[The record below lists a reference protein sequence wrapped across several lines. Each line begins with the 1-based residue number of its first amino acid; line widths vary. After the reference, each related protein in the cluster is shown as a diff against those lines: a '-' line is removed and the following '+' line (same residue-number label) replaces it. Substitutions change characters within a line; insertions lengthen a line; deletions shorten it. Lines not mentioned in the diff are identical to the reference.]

1 MLYSINKNRII
12 CFFFLGTSLY
22 ISFFHLRVS
31 RVFDKESSKIINNND
46 KESLT
51 NITNYDKLSSKI
63 INELPRCSKIT
74 RFKKYDPDNSE
85 IARRNKGLQPLP
97 PFTSGDPP
105 ICKLKLSVKSP
116 IPVILVS
123 LGRSGSSAIWQV
135 MSRLTGNC
143 FEVEEYTGEDSIASK
158 PFFNSIKEGNNGN
171 WILGYLCKE
180 QIKHE
185 GKGGIIGFKWKP
197 NKPSVFSNASVD
209 GMRMIAHYTD
219 PPYDDN
225 PQIKIISS
233 KRNMLDVILSRIKHD
248 RMNEANLTRISHC
261 RLDDVKCLEEH
272 KKFGT
277 GLHVPIEN
285 LLKKLKQ
292 LHKIQKNSEEK
303 LEDLRVPHI
312 KVSYEK
318 LFNDDISKEWEKIF
332 RFIGRGPIH
341 NLSKELLE
349 KAMEHV
355 ATSSPFHNVTIL
367 NYEEVRDILVGTS
380 FEKLL
385 H

>member
-1 MLYSINKNRII
+1 MLYSINKNGIL

-22 ISFFHLRVS
+22 ILFLHLRLS
-31 RVFDKESSKIINNND
+31 RMLAPSATVAVKKIVQEIH
-46 KESLT
+46 
-51 NITNYDKLSSKI
+51 
-63 INELPRCSKIT
+63 ELPRCNEKK
-74 RFKKYDPDNSE
+74 RYKKYDPDNSK
-85 IARRNKGLQPLP
+85 IARRNKGLKPLP

-116 IPVILVS
+116 VPVILAS
-123 LGRSGSSAIWQV
+123 RGRSGSGAIWQV
-135 MSRLTGNC
+135 MSRLTGHC
-143 FEVEEYTGEDSIASK
+143 FEVEEYTGSNSTHSK
-158 PFFNSIKEGNNGN
+158 SFFNSIKKGNNGN

-197 NKPSVFSNASVD
+197 IEPFVFNNDASVD
-209 GMRMIAHYTD
+209 GLRMIAHYTD

-233 KRNMLDVILSRIKHD
+233 KRNQLDVLLSYIKHR
-248 RMNEANLTRISHC
+248 RMDKAASRSAHC
-261 RLDDVKCLEEH
+261 MLKDGLKCLEKH

-277 GLHVPIEN
+277 RLHVPIEN
-285 LLKKLKQ
+285 LLETLEI
-292 LHKIQKNSEEK
+292 LHKEEK
-303 LEDLRVPHI
+303 DIEKQLEDLRVPHI
-312 KVSYEK
+312 KVSYDK
-318 LFNDDISKEWEKIF
+318 LFNGDISKEWKKIF
-332 RFIGRGPIH
+332 QFIGRGPVN

>member
-1 MLYSINKNRII
+1 MLAPSATVAVK
-12 CFFFLGTSLY
+12 
-22 ISFFHLRVS
+22 
-31 RVFDKESSKIINNND
+31 KIVQEIH
-46 KESLT
+46 
-51 NITNYDKLSSKI
+51 
-63 INELPRCSKIT
+63 ELPRCNEKK
-74 RFKKYDPDNSE
+74 RYKKYDPDNSK
-85 IARRNKGLQPLP
+85 IARRNKGLKPLP

-116 IPVILVS
+116 VPVILAS
-123 LGRSGSSAIWQV
+123 RGRSGSGAIWQV
-135 MSRLTGNC
+135 MSRLTGHC
-143 FEVEEYTGEDSIASK
+143 FEVEEYTGSNSTHSK
-158 PFFNSIKEGNNGN
+158 SFFNSIKKGNNGN

-197 NKPSVFSNASVD
+197 IEPFVFNNDASVD
-209 GMRMIAHYTD
+209 GLRMIAHYTD

-233 KRNMLDVILSRIKHD
+233 KRNQLDVLLSYIKHR
-248 RMNEANLTRISHC
+248 RMDKAASRSAHC
-261 RLDDVKCLEEH
+261 MLKDGLKCLEKH

-277 GLHVPIEN
+277 RLHVPIEN
-285 LLKKLKQ
+285 LLETLEI
-292 LHKIQKNSEEK
+292 LHKEEK
-303 LEDLRVPHI
+303 DIEKQLEDLRVPHI
-312 KVSYEK
+312 KVSYDK
-318 LFNDDISKEWEKIF
+318 LFNGDISKEWKKIF
-332 RFIGRGPIH
+332 QFIGRGPVN

>member
-1 MLYSINKNRII
+1 
-12 CFFFLGTSLY
+12 
-22 ISFFHLRVS
+22 
-31 RVFDKESSKIINNND
+31 
-46 KESLT
+46 
-51 NITNYDKLSSKI
+51 
-63 INELPRCSKIT
+63 
-74 RFKKYDPDNSE
+74 
-85 IARRNKGLQPLP
+85 
-97 PFTSGDPP
+97 
-105 ICKLKLSVKSP
+105 
-116 IPVILVS
+116 
-123 LGRSGSSAIWQV
+123 

-143 FEVEEYTGEDSIASK
+143 FEVEEYTGENSIASK

-197 NKPSVFSNASVD
+197 NKPSVFNNASVD
-209 GMRMIAHYTD
+209 SLRMIAHYTD

-233 KRNMLDVILSRIKHD
+233 KRNMLDVLLSRIKHH
-248 RMNEANLTRISHC
+248 RMNKAANLKMRIPHC
-261 RLDDVKCLEEH
+261 RLDDVECLKIH
-272 KKFGT
+272 KDFGT
-277 GLHVPIEN
+277 GLRVPIED
-285 LLKKLKQ
+285 LLEKLKKL
-292 LHKIQKNSEEK
+292 HKYQKKSENVLK
-303 LEDLRVPHI
+303 DLRVPHI
-312 KVSYEK
+312 KVSYDK
-318 LFNDDISKEWEKIF
+318 LFNGDISKEWKKIF
-332 RFIGRGPIH
+332 QFIGRGPVN

>member
-31 RVFDKESSKIINNND
+31 RVFAPFATVVVKKIVQEI
-46 KESLT
+46 
-51 NITNYDKLSSKI
+51 Y
-63 INELPRCSKIT
+63 ELPRCSNDT
-74 RFKKYDPDNSE
+74 RYKKYDPDNSE

-143 FEVEEYTGEDSIASK
+143 FEVEEYTGENSIASK

-197 NKPSVFSNASVD
+197 IEPFVFNNDASVD
-209 GMRMIAHYTD
+209 GLRMIAHYTD

-248 RMNEANLTRISHC
+248 TMIEAANLTGRAHC

-285 LLKKLKQ
+285 LLEKLKQ
-292 LHKIQKNSEEK
+292 LHKIQKNSEKK

-318 LFNDDISKEWEKIF
+318 LFNDDISMEWEKIF
-332 RFIGRGPIH
+332 RFIGRGPVH